1 MWIPLGGILV
11 SLLGIGCGLVS
22 AGFASTTIVLPPLIV
37 TFTSTTVS
45 DWLVLMKKESSLAD
59 GKSGG
64 FSIKPTKNSFPSFVY
79 MVVVV
84 GRGTV
89 G

>member
-1 MWIPLGGILV
+1 MESVLV
-11 SLLGIGCGLVS
+11 TAAAAWRTL
-22 AGFASTTIVLPPLIV
+22 VLPPLIV
-37 TFTSTTVS
+37 TFTGTTLS
-45 DWLVLMKKESSLAD
+45 DCMVLMKKESSLGE
-59 GKSGG
+59 GKGEG

-84 GRGTV
+84 GGGTV